1 MTIVTTKPS
10 NFFNL
15 VISIISDIN
24 LPPSPICLFLTY
36 AVYCVEIKSARTFI
50 ILSERAFDIIFKS
63 IFNKEMGLEFCM
75 NLFSF
80 FLSI

>member
-50 ILSERAFDIIFKS
+50 ILSERAFDIIF
-63 IFNKEMGLEFCM
+63 IFL
-75 NLFSF
+75 NLYLIKKWVSSF
-80 FLSI
+80 V

>member
-24 LPPSPICLFLTY
+24 PSPICLFLTH
-36 AVYCVEIKSARTFI
+36 AVYCVEIKSGRTFI
-50 ILSERAFDIIFKS
+50 ILSERAFDIIFKF
-63 IFNKEMGLEFCM
+63 IFNKEMDLQFCM